1 MCCTG
6 GPGTAKSRE
15 RLRPSGL
22 LGPNDRCQ
30 ACFGQSLL
38 FPAMSAVRVSLMG
51 TVQRAYRKIRY
62 GVSVFPISPGPK
74 SDREV
79 CCLLFSVPKL
89 LHESYGLQT
98 RTHQLGK
105 PIFSGRYHGRFLA
118 CAEYEV
124 GIREQS
130 PDSRSSLAILPM
142 YDPGLLTSFDRRRL
156 RFRLLQRGGTTEGR
170 RQGPCI
176 C

>member
-74 SDREV
+74 SDRQV

-105 PIFSGRYHGRFLA
+105 PIFSGRYHSQFFGVRQVRGRDQRAIPGQPIFIGHPTYVRPRG
-118 CAEYEV
+118 CW
-124 GIREQS
+124 
-130 PDSRSSLAILPM
+130 SR
-142 YDPGLLTSFDRRRL
+142 
-156 RFRLLQRGGTTEGR
+156 
-170 RQGPCI
+170 
-176 C
+176 